1 MSPAN
6 HCSQAYEK
14 TRRMADDLEFQI
26 VVRRNKLLGYWAA
39 DRMNLAAEAAVA
51 YARAVA
57 ASDFEEPGDADVV
70 RKVLADLME
79 AGCWTSEEE
88 VRTELARRGERAR
101 HEVAAEM
108 FVAGRRPAPIRS
120 P

>member
-14 TRRMADDLEFQI
+14 TRRMADDLEFQV
-26 VVRRNKLLGYWAA
+26 VVRRNKLLGYWAS
-39 DRMNLAAEAAVA
+39 DRMNLAPEAAVA

-70 RKVLADLME
+70 RKVLADLTG

-88 VRTELARRGERAR
+88 VRLELIRLLERAR
-101 HEVAAEM
+101 EEVSAERLVS
-108 FVAGRRPAPIRS
+108 FRRLPPTRS

>member
-6 HCSQAYEK
+6 RYSQAYEK

-70 RKVLADLME
+70 GKVLSDLTG

-88 VRTELARRGERAR
+88 IRQELIRLLEQARQ
-101 HEVAAEM
+101 EVSAEM
-108 FVAGRRPAPIRS
+108 LVSFRYPRPTRS